1 MKFDKEFLKKIRLE
15 DLNVFITLCQEKNYS
30 VAAKKLGK
38 TQGTISSEIARLE
51 ECFGKNVKLINRTSK
66 TFEITK
72 NGDKLLDFANS
83 TIINFQ
89 KLLNSLEENVP
100 DLIGTLKIS
109 SSSIPGEHILPLLI
123 NEFRSKYPQ
132 VTFNLSIK
140 NSSTALED
148 IKHNYSDF
156 ASIGMDIPP
165 GNPQK
170 FESIN
175 IGYDNLVFVCSRKHE
190 LVSRENLML
199 EDLYKFP
206 FIFREKGSATRD
218 SFERSKYFKP
228 DKIIM
233 GMILE
238 SNQSI
243 LTAIRDSNYITV
255 MSSLTLSTIFGTDLT
270 EKNSNYAI
278 LRPND
283 YKIIKRDFF
292 LVRNI
297 KESNKELN
305 DVFWEFCKEK
315 NRKI

>member
-1 MKFDKEFLKKIRLE
+1 MKFDKDFLKKLRLE
-15 DLNVFITLCQEKNYS
+15 DLNVFITLCKEKNYS

-51 ECFGKNVKLINRTSK
+51 ECFGNNIKFINRTSK

-72 NGDKLLDFANS
+72 NGKRLLNFAES
-83 TIINFQ
+83 TISNFNTF
-89 KLLNSLEENVP
+89 LNSLEENSP
-100 DLIGTLKIS
+100 DLIGIIKIS
-109 SSSIPGEHILPLLI
+109 SSSIPGEHVLPLLI
-123 NEFRSKYPQ
+123 NEFRLKNPQ

-156 ASIGMDIPP
+156 ASIGMDITRD
-165 GNPQK
+165 NPQK
-170 FESIN
+170 FDSVN
-175 IGYDNLVFVCSRKHE
+175 IGYDHLVFVCSKKHILAE
-190 LVSRENLML
+190 KENLTL
-199 EDLYKFP
+199 EDLYKYP

-218 SFERSKYFKP
+218 SFERSKYFKA
-228 DKIIM
+228 DQITI

-255 MSSLTLSTIFGTDLT
+255 MSSLTLSTIFGVDLS
-270 EKNSNYAI
+270 EKNLTYCI
-278 LRPND
+278 LKPKD
-283 YKIIKRDFF
+283 YKVIKRNFF

-297 KESNKELN
+297 REFDKDLN
-305 DVFWEFCKEK
+305 NVFWEFCKEK
-315 NRKI
+315 NQNN

>member
-15 DLNVFITLCQEKNYS
+15 DLNVFITLCEEKNYS
-30 VAAKKLGK
+30 MAAKKLGK

-51 ECFGKNVKLINRTSK
+51 ECFGKNIKLINRTSK

-72 NGDKLLDFANS
+72 NGEKLLEFANS
-83 TIINFQ
+83 TILNFQ
-89 KLLNSLEENVP
+89 NLLNSLEENLP
-100 DLIGTLKIS
+100 DLIGNLKIS

-228 DKIIM
+228 DKIII

-255 MSSLTLSTIFGTDLT
+255 MSSLTLSTIFGADLT

-278 LRPND
+278 LRPKD